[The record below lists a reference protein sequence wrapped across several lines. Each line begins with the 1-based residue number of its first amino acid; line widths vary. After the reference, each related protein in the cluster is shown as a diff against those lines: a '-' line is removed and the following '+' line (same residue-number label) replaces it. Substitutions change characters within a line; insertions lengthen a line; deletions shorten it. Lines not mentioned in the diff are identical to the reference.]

1 MLLWIKFPGLSID
14 LSTCVSA
21 AKLKIP
27 DGLNFLK
34 ILPIFLLAI
43 SSFIAIKNAVYN
55 ANDNNGSEKLIAP
68 ATPENVLNS
77 FN

>member
-1 MLLWIKFPGLSID
+1 M
-14 LSTCVSA
+14 
-21 AKLKIP
+21 
-27 DGLNFLK
+27 
-34 ILPIFLLAI
+34 LAI